1 MDTSFFIHQI
11 VLVALL
17 LGIYYATGKLVLHT
31 GIKVNYTRKI
41 DHFAIFFLPFL
52 LDMLFVYQKSI
63 LTRVLGLVVSICSL
77 GIFIKPIR
85 ERSKTIS
92 TMFLSFDRPE
102 DRPRTLLWLTT
113 QYIGAAFVIVPLMMC
128 LDFLHKPELVFI
140 PILINGLGDGL
151 AEPIGVRFGRMKY
164 SVRALFSDERYVR
177 SFEGSLCVFV
187 AGVLS
192 VIAFRNSFAPAQFMA
207 ALALIPLGTTLA
219 EAFSPHTWD
228 TPFIYGTAGVLL
240 IGILSFL

>member
-1 MDTSFFIHQI
+1 M
-11 VLVALL
+11 ALL
-17 LGIYYATGKLVLHT
+17 FGIYYATGKLVIHT

-41 DHFAIFFLPFL
+41 DHFALFFLPFF
-52 LDMLFVYQKSI
+52 LDTLFAYPKS
-63 LTRVLGLVVSICSL
+63 LSTRALGLAISICSL
-77 GIFIKPIR
+77 GIFVKPIR

-92 TMFLSFDRPE
+92 TMFMSFDRPE
-102 DRPRTLLWLTT
+102 DRPNTLFWLTT
-113 QYIGAAFVIVPLMMC
+113 QYIAAAIVIVPLIMC
-128 LDFLHKPELVFI
+128 FDFLQKPALVFI

-164 SVRALFSDERYVR
+164 QVRALFSDKLYVR
-177 SFEGSLCVFV
+177 SIEGSLCVFV

-192 VIAFRNSFAPAQFMA
+192 IIAFRDSFTPAQFMA
-207 ALALIPLGTTLA
+207 ALALIPIGTTLA